1 VSLYK
6 FHQTPIF
13 NVLTWSFIWALQIL
27 VSRAA
32 FNNGIGLGSYIT
44 QTCLGTFALSLFILL
59 PSVMSEAKEL
69 LRFHPFSF
77 QLVILANFIHSGVAG
92 VFYFTS
98 LALTTAT
105 NVGFLSKLSIV
116 STLVLA
122 SIFLAEKLTHQ
133 KLFTLALMIIGAW
146 LLIAHGQGLAI
157 EPGALLIIVACVLW
171 SIGNVIIK
179 SQMKR
184 TNISGELIAAF
195 RPIVGSPTLVI
206 LAATIPII
214 IPELSAHFGGNYLAS
229 ETAPYSIPNSFLTI
243 GLTMFLY
250 RSLRVSSAG
259 YVALMSMTNPVIVTI
274 LGYCILGETLTSVQ
288 LLGGALI
295 IVGGIW
301 SQRIG
306 SEKRDVV

>member
-1 VSLYK
+1 VSHSRFL
-6 FHQTPIF
+6 QTPIF

-44 QTCLGTFALSLFILL
+44 QTCLGTFALSIFILL

-69 LRFHPFSF
+69 LRVHPLSF
-77 QLVILANFIHSGVAG
+77 QLVILGNFIHSGVAG
-92 VFYFTS
+92 IFYFTS

-116 STLVLA
+116 STLCLA
-122 SIFLAEKLTHQ
+122 SIFLAEKLTYQ
-133 KLFTLALMIIGAW
+133 KLFTLVLMMIGAW

-171 SIGNVIIK
+171 STGNVLIK

-195 RPIVGSPTLVI
+195 RPIVGSPTLII
-206 LAATIPII
+206 LAVAIPGIV
-214 IPELSAHFGGNYLAS
+214 PELSGHFGQNYLAS
-229 ETAPYSIPNSFLTI
+229 KAAPYSITNSFLTI

-250 RSLRVSSAG
+250 RTLRVSSAS

-274 LGYCILGETLTSVQ
+274 LGYYILGETLTTVQ

-295 IVGGIW
+295 IIGGIW
-301 SQRIG
+301 SQRIR
-306 SEKRDVV
+306 SEVR